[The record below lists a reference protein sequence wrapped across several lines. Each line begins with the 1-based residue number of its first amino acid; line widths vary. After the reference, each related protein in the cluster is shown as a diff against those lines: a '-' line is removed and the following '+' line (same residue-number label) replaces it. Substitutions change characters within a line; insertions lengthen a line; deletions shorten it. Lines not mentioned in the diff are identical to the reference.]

1 MIVRIKVFNRQ
12 FLIPHVTALKI
23 LPLLPRRVCPFLH
36 WTLTHSDKWVK
47 TMVVQ
52 LVHAPTDSN
61 ASFAFMACVS
71 RRQWRDQRDYLLV
84 SAQTQTLSELMRGQS
99 RADETDLSGQM
110 PNHEVPAYNR
120 SSVYKVEH
128 ILSHTVCQ
136 RGQMG
141 EKQPRPMWRVP
152 LWDMTWVPC
161 GPCGTW
167 PGTLWCGLRGA
178 RHDQTDYRSCTMP
191 SYVGAV
197 CVQRGRVEGSHCLAE
212 GTLNR

>member
-1 MIVRIKVFNRQ
+1 MPQQIAM
-12 FLIPHVTALKI
+12 PAL
-23 LPLLPRRVCPFLH
+23 LLWLVCPEPPVYGLCVPPSVT
-36 WTLTHSDKWVK
+36 WPKRLPSGVCC
-47 TMVVQ
+47 
-52 LVHAPTDSN
+52 SN
-61 ASFAFMACVS
+61 SNSV
-71 RRQWRDQRDYLLV
+71 WL
-84 SAQTQTLSELMRGQS
+84 RGQS
-99 RADETDLSGQM
+99 GTDETDLSGQM

-136 RGQMG
+136 EEQMG

-167 PGTLWCGLRGA
+167 PGTLWCVLRGA

>member
-1 MIVRIKVFNRQ
+1 
-12 FLIPHVTALKI
+12 
-23 LPLLPRRVCPFLH
+23 
-36 WTLTHSDKWVK
+36 
-47 TMVVQ
+47 
-52 LVHAPTDSN
+52 
-61 ASFAFMACVS
+61 
-71 RRQWRDQRDYLLV
+71 
-84 SAQTQTLSELMRGQS
+84 
-99 RADETDLSGQM
+99 M

-197 CVQRGRVEGSHCLAE
+197 CVQRGRVEGSHCFGGREPQPLIAQHARSQLDPGKSFNGKWCFGSFHSTWSSWKLWFDCME
-212 GTLNR
+212 KSNCSSISVLP